1 MTTTFLDFADM
12 LAATYC
18 PPVNTSM
25 GTLPS
30 PPPSPPLLPPSE
42 KGSPRHGI
50 YAVFCA
56 RKSDDFTSWLSCFDT
71 SNDTW
76 SRVSSIPGLTK
87 NHVLKDF
94 AMTSIG
100 DSIFIIGGRL
110 CRKERNILCNDNGL
124 DEFSEI
130 DVQVVS
136 KVLRFN
142 IKSGQWSYCA
152 PLNLPK
158 YNFACTVCDDKIY
171 VAGGQ
176 YELVS
181 AQSTSS
187 VEVYNPSL
195 DEWTSL
201 PNMNRLRYK
210 SVGVTWQ
217 GKVHVIGGFVQDS
230 NLDQHVTYVGRC
242 SVEIYNTQSE
252 KWDLVTGMW
261 QLDVPPNQIVAVE
274 GRLYSSGDCLN
285 AWKGHIEAYDGVLNL
300 WYIVEGSQIK
310 GISGVGERLYITM
323 APIGSHLYFL
333 AGYKVV
339 GETTRTISVVQS
351 FDTSARENAW
361 TSLEPMEEEGE
372 KELCSHCC
380 VVSFS

>member
-1 MTTTFLDFADM
+1 M

-18 PPVNTSM
+18 PPINTSM
-25 GTLPS
+25 GTLSS
-30 PPPSPPLLPPSE
+30 PPPPPLSPPSE
-42 KGSPRHGI
+42 NGSPRQGI
-50 YAVFCA
+50 YVVFCA
-56 RKSDDFTSWLSCFDT
+56 REFDNFTSWLSCFDT
-71 SNDTW
+71 SNEMW
-76 SRVSSIPGLTK
+76 NRVSSIPDLK
-87 NHVLKDF
+87 ENHVLKDF
-94 AMTSIG
+94 AMMSMG

-110 CRKERNILCNDNGL
+110 CRKERKILRNANGL
-124 DEFSEI
+124 DEFSEK
-130 DVQVVS
+130 DVQVLS
-136 KVLRFN
+136 TVLRYN
-142 IKSGQWSYCA
+142 VKSDQWSYGA
-152 PLNLPK
+152 PLNVPR

-176 YELVS
+176 YELS

-195 DEWTSL
+195 DEWTLL

-217 GKVHVIGGFVQDS
+217 GKVHVIGGFVHDY
-230 NLDQHVTYVGRC
+230 NLDQLVTYIGRC
-242 SVEIYNTQSE
+242 SAEIYNTQGE

-285 AWKGHIEAYDGVLNL
+285 AWKGHIEAYDGNLNL
-300 WYIVEGSQIK
+300 WYMVEGSQIK

-333 AGYKVV
+333 AGYKIV
-339 GETTRTISVVQS
+339 GETSRTISVVQR

-361 TSLEPMEEEGE
+361 TSLEPMEDEGE

>member
-1 MTTTFLDFADM
+1 M

-18 PPVNTSM
+18 PPITTSM

-30 PPPSPPLLPPSE
+30 PPPPPSSTLPSSLE
-42 KGSPRHGI
+42 KSTPRHGI
-50 YAVFCA
+50 YVVFCA
-56 RKSDDFTSWLSCFDT
+56 RESENSTNFTSWISCFDPCT
-71 SNDTW
+71 NTW
-76 SRVSSIPGLTK
+76 SRVSSIPGLRE

-94 AMTSIG
+94 ATTSVG

-110 CRKERNILCNDNGL
+110 CRKERNILSNNNGL
-124 DEFSEI
+124 DEFSERE
-130 DVQVVS
+130 VQVLS
-136 KVLRFN
+136 TVLRYN
-142 IKSGQWSYCA
+142 IKSDEWSYCA
-152 PLNLPK
+152 PLNVPR

-176 YELVS
+176 YELVN
-181 AQSTSS
+181 AHSTSS

-201 PNMNRLRYK
+201 PNMNKLRYK
-210 SVGVTWQ
+210 SVGVTWK
-217 GKVHVIGGFVQDS
+217 GKVHVIGGFVHDY
-230 NLDQHVTYVGRC
+230 NLNQLVTYIGRC
-242 SVEIYNTQSE
+242 SVEIYNIQSE

-261 QLDVPPNQIVAVE
+261 QLDIPPNQIVTVE

-285 AWKGHIEAYDGVLNL
+285 AWKGHIEAYDGNLNL

-339 GETTRTISVVQS
+339 GETSKTISIVQR

-380 VVSFS
+380 VVTLS